1 MFEGSNM
8 IEQSCAPQSKYTVHA
23 CSCPYSSNQH
33 VEIQNPY
40 SQGKNRRIMYYFLFV
55 FGFTSCGNMPD

>member
-8 IEQSCAPQSKYTVHA
+8 IEKSCAPQSKYTVHA

-40 SQGKNRRIMYYFLFV
+40 SQGKTDELCIISIR
-55 FGFTSCGNMPD
+55 FGLLVRYMPD